1 MASLTGVRILTQNIS
16 SGVKKFSFLNG
27 RRFGAVAN
35 LARAQRFH
43 LQANGCK
50 FVAPVFSQIRS
61 YTEGPGMKKKTPINE
76 IEQRVIKVCRD
87 YDKITADKGPRV
99 EQARW
104 YSGRPPL
111 TLNVIRE
118 RVLLVLKLY
127 DKVDPSKLTL
137 DSHFMNDLG
146 LDSLDHVEVIMAIE
160 DEFGFE
166 IPDMDAE
173 KLMKP
178 GDIVRYVADREDIY
192 E

>member
-76 IEQRVIKVCRD
+76 IEQRVI
-87 YDKITADKGPRV
+87 KGPRV

>member
-1 MASLTGVRILTQNIS
+1 MASLTGVRILTHNIS

-35 LARAQRFH
+35 LARTQRFH

-50 FVAPVFSQIRS
+50 FVAPVCSQIRS

-76 IEQRVIKVCRD
+76 IEQRVIKICRD
-87 YDKITADKGPRV
+87 YDKITAD
-99 EQARW
+99 
-104 YSGRPPL
+104 
-111 TLNVIRE
+111 
-118 RVLLVLKLY
+118 
-127 DKVDPSKLTL
+127 KLTL

>member
-50 FVAPVFSQIRS
+50 FVAPVCSQ
-61 YTEGPGMKKKTPINE
+61 
-76 IEQRVIKVCRD
+76 
-87 YDKITADKGPRV
+87 GPRV

-146 LDSLDHVEVIMAIE
+146 LDSLDHVEVIMAVE

>member
-87 YDKITADKGPRV
+87 YDKITADK
-99 EQARW
+99 
-104 YSGRPPL
+104 
-111 TLNVIRE
+111 
-118 RVLLVLKLY
+118 
-127 DKVDPSKLTL
+127 LTL